1 MLFTGVGVLF
11 KFKPYLVY
19 GAGKECWNNLF
30 RRQLPDVVGGKGNNV
45 FQMPRNEFRYGFY
58 CQKPAYFPRI
68 NFWILDKHG
77 STSFKERLPAEFRG
91 GKRT

>member
-1 MLFTGVGVLF
+1 MLFTGVGVL
-11 KFKPYLVY
+11 FKPYLVY
-19 GAGKECWNNLF
+19 GAGKECWNSLF
-30 RRQLPDVVGGKGNNV
+30 RRQLPDAVGGMGNNV
-45 FQMPRNEFRYGFY
+45 FQMPRNELKYDFH

-91 GKRT
+91 GKRWT